1 MKYLLFNMACFY
13 FYYILSSFIY
23 FIYIIIIEYI
33 YIYRYLNELNY
44 KKNIKINNYSFIKI
58 YFF

>member
-44 KKNIKINNYSFIKI
+44 KKNIKINNYTFIKI

>member
-23 FIYIIIIEYI
+23 FIYIIRIEYI

-44 KKNIKINNYSFIKI
+44 KKNIKINNYTFIKI

>member
-23 FIYIIIIEYI
+23 FIYIIRIEYI

>member
-13 FYYILSSFIY
+13 FYYIFSSFIY
-23 FIYIIIIEYI
+23 FIYIIIIEYTYI
-33 YIYRYLNELNY
+33 YIYLNELNY
-44 KKNIKINNYSFIKI
+44 KKNIKINNYPFIKI

>member
-23 FIYIIIIEYI
+23 FIYIIIIEYT